1 MKEQYIKALTEG
13 IEIGIGTKIDKL
25 TYSIW
30 EEIEKIPY
38 PINSSFK
45 LLGDCSFLYV
55 KDKLSKR
62 LVDLKIGPDKIVFRL
77 PVPIYEC
84 SSIDKKAIFYS
95 TLAIM
100 EAAHTFKDL
109 NSVVGV

>member
-13 IEIGIGTKIDKL
+13 IDIPAGHQIDSL

-38 PINSSFK
+38 PVNSSFK
-45 LLGDCSFLYV
+45 LLGPCSVLCV
-55 KDKLSKR
+55 KDKLSKHII
-62 LVDLKIGPDKIVFRL
+62 DLKIGPDKIIFKL
-77 PVPIYEC
+77 PTPIRYC
-84 SSIDKKAIFYS
+84 SSVDKKAIFYS